1 MRTGDL
7 LHGPEVSGAGITIYT
22 KLFSSLD
29 LVILSGKITSVRNGS
44 LTKADK
50 AFIKEKKSSPV
61 TGLEWPRG
69 FQEVKVPRLH
79 DNSTGWW

>member
-7 LHGPEVSGAGITIYT
+7 LHGLEVSGVGITIYK

-50 AFIKEKKSSPV
+50 ACYMTFVWRRVINM
-61 TGLEWPRG
+61 
-69 FQEVKVPRLH
+69 H
-79 DNSTGWW
+79 